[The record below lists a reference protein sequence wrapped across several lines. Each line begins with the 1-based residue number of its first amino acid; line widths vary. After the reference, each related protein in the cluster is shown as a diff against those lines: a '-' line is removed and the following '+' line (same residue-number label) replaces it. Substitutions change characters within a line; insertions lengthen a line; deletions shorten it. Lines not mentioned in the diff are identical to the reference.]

1 MKRVDARAA
10 PDLLAAPAPPWPDA
24 APAGALADTE
34 LRLLWVPAHEQDDAP
49 RRARIDA
56 LLRRVLAPQVGVAPA
71 DLRFGREAKG
81 RPFLRPE
88 GAPDFNLSD
97 PTGGTLIAL
106 TRAARVGV
114 DLERHERAPP
124 AAKLAARYFAPAESA
139 ALAALPTEAAA
150 REFIRLWTAKEA
162 SCKATGTGIFGFLP
176 RWCFE
181 PGVDPPQLRAL
192 PEDAGDAARWSFLR
206 LAPSP
211 EHTAV
216 IALRDAPPALRVQA
230 YELASAG

>member
-1 MKRVDARAA
+1 LKRVDARAA
-10 PDLLAAPAPPWPDA
+10 LDLLAAPAPPWPDA

-34 LRLLWVPAHEQDDAP
+34 LRLLWVPAPEHDDTP

-56 LLRRVLAPQVGVAPA
+56 LLRRVLAPQVGVAPE

-81 RPFLRPE
+81 RPFLRHD

-97 PTGGTLIAL
+97 TAGGTLIAL
-106 TRAARVGV
+106 TRAARLGV

-139 ALAALPTEAAA
+139 ALSALPAAEAA

-162 SCKATGTGIFGFLP
+162 SCKATGTGIFGWLP
-176 RWCFE
+176 HWQFA
-181 PGVDPPQLRAL
+181 PGVDTPQLRGL
-192 PEDAGDAARWSFLR
+192 PEHAGDVARWRFARVSHT
-206 LAPSP
+206 A

-216 IALRDAPPALRVQA
+216 LALQDASPALKLSVFSLRP
-230 YELASAG
+230 